1 MHVSDIVEGLE
12 GITGMP
18 FLAQALGGGE
28 VLFFCRADEGC
39 RWQLWY
45 AVDEAGARPLET
57 GLPGDL
63 VAHSPTAWQDE
74 AGWHV
79 TFLAHGPE
87 AYPPS
92 HLYRMEGSSLEQLGV
107 PVALRQTEL
116 GYVHRGRVVWG
127 DHPSTVRLE
136 DDHGTRVIEL
146 AGAILLRACFRAD
159 APERLLLSGRWARE
173 AEVFTLEVDLE
184 TGRQRF
190 VECDHGP
197 VLEASIRGDSFIYRG
212 SESQRLEVGR
222 EPRFRTGRAALVRR
236 PQPVML
242 EGQGG
247 SCGCKG
253 ARLVPVEPPDL
264 PPTRLSCLECV
275 EKHLGAAYVLLT
287 ETRAGYAHRLRAVG
301 HLHEAED
308 ESQEWGGLHRAIRAA
323 RRAYQTMGL
332 IPDWARLQG
341 LVEAA
346 RGRHA
351 PQ

>member
-1 MHVSDIVEGLE
+1 MHVSDIVEGLA
-12 GITGMP
+12 GIMGMP
-18 FLAQALGGGE
+18 FLASTLEGGE
-28 VLFFCRADEGC
+28 VLFFCRAEEGY
-39 RWQLWY
+39 RWQIWMAEEN
-45 AVDEAGARPLET
+45 AVARRLEI
-57 GLPGDL
+57 GLPGSL
-63 VAHSPTAWQDE
+63 VMHSPTAWQDE

-79 TFLAHGPE
+79 TFLAHGLE
-87 AYPPS
+87 ADPPS
-92 HLYRMEGSSLEQLGV
+92 HLYRMGGPSLEQLEA
-107 PVALRQTEL
+107 PVAVRQTEL

-136 DDHGTRVIEL
+136 DEKGTRVIEL
-146 AGAILLRACFRAD
+146 AGAILLRVCPRSD
-159 APERLLLSGRWARE
+159 ALDRILLSGRWPRE

-197 VLEASIRGDSFIYRG
+197 ALEASILGDAFVYRAPK
-212 SESQRLEVGR
+212 SMRLEVSR
-222 EPRFRTGRAALVRR
+222 APRYRTVRAALVRR
-236 PQPVML
+236 QEPVVP

-247 SCGCKG
+247 PCSCKG

-287 ETRAGYAHRLRAVG
+287 ETRSGYAHRLRAVG

-308 ESQEWGGLHRAIRAA
+308 ESQAWGSLNQAIRAA
-323 RRAYQTMGL
+323 RRAFQVMGL